1 MRLIEVQFAP
11 YLLLFFNYLLIDR
24 IKVLKQ
30 NKKKQIIAHIAG
42 FLHTRGV
49 RHRFLGVSPLVTE
62 VSKLLKVFGVLETT
76 PYLG

>member
-30 NKKKQIIAHIAG
+30 NKKNKLLLTLLDFYI
-42 FLHTRGV
+42 
-49 RHRFLGVSPLVTE
+49 LGVSGIG
-62 VSKLLKVFGVLETT
+62 S
-76 PYLG
+76 